1 MSTWYPI
8 VLKNWNIRNPSSP
21 IVFRA
26 SSSGCSTYRIGCP
39 SFFDSAAGRSPKA
52 NSSPASSTV
61 LPIAAFG
68 SSKAR
73 ATNSPMSFTATSCW
87 RVAGR
92 SRDDEESVHVPK
104 ERGEARALCEVT
116 LNAFDS
122 RGGESVQLRGV
133 SREPDHSMSSLEEAA
148 CDRPSL
154 LSRRPRHQNRLRLGH
169 VRLPRGP

>member
-21 IVFRA
+21 ILFRA

-61 LPIAAFG
+61 LPSAAFG
-68 SSKAR
+68 SSNAR

-87 RVAGR
+87 RVLEGR
-92 SRDDEESVHVPK
+92 GTSMIPRWKDDVIQGLVIVHESDGSYDRVRDPRGPHV
-104 ERGEARALCEVT
+104 LFH
-116 LNAFDS
+116 L
-122 RGGESVQLRGV
+122 
-133 SREPDHSMSSLEEAA
+133 
-148 CDRPSL
+148 
-154 LSRRPRHQNRLRLGH
+154 RLRLEMRNTG
-169 VRLPRGP
+169 VPVGRGDAR

>member
-1 MSTWYPI
+1 M
-8 VLKNWNIRNPSSP
+8 RNAGIPVGRGHARQDQVPDRCSLRG
-21 IVFRA
+21 IDRRRA
-26 SSSGCSTYRIGCP
+26 LLDLFLGMHGEVGP
-39 SFFDSAAGRSPKA
+39 E
-52 NSSPASSTV
+52 
-61 LPIAAFG
+61 
-68 SSKAR
+68 
-73 ATNSPMSFTATSCW
+73 
-87 RVAGR
+87 R